1 MGLFLAER
9 VSGGSAYW
17 LCGVAIAA
25 SAVSLAT
32 LSPHGDA
39 APSLSERLG
48 PDRDF
53 SHGCRKRA
61 TQDTRK
67 VLSVGPML
75 EAGSYRD
82 IMRETVRAEL
92 VKDSPWRI
100 ELTEAPSGG
109 FYVDGTVDE
118 MKVEHHDGKSSRVYC
133 ELKLW
138 VRSAPEGR
146 ANPPISLLS
155 GSAAVDTTRG
165 PRDIA
170 LSRQACVSTVAEE
183 LVERLLVGDPWE

>member
-1 MGLFLAER
+1 MGPFLADR
-9 VSGGSAYW
+9 VSGGAAYW

-25 SAVSLAT
+25 SAFSLAT
-32 LSPHGDA
+32 LCTGDHAA
-39 APSLSERLG
+39 APSVSLRERLG
-48 PDRDF
+48 DGPRDY
-53 SHGCRKRA
+53 SHGCKKLRA
-61 TQDTRK
+61 SADDRR
-67 VLSVGPML
+67 VLSIGPML

-82 IMRETVRAEL
+82 VMRETVRAEL
-92 VKDSPWRI
+92 TKSAPWRI

-118 MKVEHHDGKSSRVYC
+118 MKVEHDGKTTRVYC

-138 VRSAPEGR
+138 VRSANR
-146 ANPPISLLS
+146 PISLLS

-170 LSRQACVSTVAEE
+170 LSRQACVNTVAEG

>member
-1 MGLFLAER
+1 MGPFLADR
-9 VSGGSAYW
+9 VSGGVAYW

-25 SAVSLAT
+25 SAFSLAT
-32 LSPHGDA
+32 LCSGDHA
-39 APSLSERLG
+39 VASSG
-48 PDRDF
+48 PVWKQG
-53 SHGCRKRA
+53 GCRKLASADDR
-61 TQDTRK
+61 R

-75 EAGSYRD
+75 DAGSYRD

-92 VKDSPWRI
+92 AERSPWRI
-100 ELTEAPSGG
+100 ELTEAPTGG

-118 MKVEHHDGKSSRVYC
+118 MKVEHDGNTTRVYC

-138 VRSAPEGR
+138 VRSAAGVAKP
-146 ANPPISLLS
+146 PSTIDHPISLLS

-165 PRDIA
+165 SRDIA

-183 LVERLLVGDPWE
+183 LVERLLVGDPGE